1 MLALIWVVLGYV
13 YITQNQLREC
23 NNDFR
28 EVIRDFRPNVI
39 YKELTV
45 VKGASQ
51 VAQVIKSPPAMEE
64 MQETLV

>member
-1 MLALIWVVLGYV
+1 MVLGYV

-23 NNDFR
+23 NNNFR
-28 EVIRDFRPNVI
+28 EVIRDFRLNMI

-51 VAQVIKSPPAMEE
+51 VAQVIKIPPAMEE
-64 MQETLV
+64 MQETLI

>member
-1 MLALIWVVLGYV
+1 MVLGYV

-23 NNDFR
+23 NNNFR
-28 EVIRDFRPNVI
+28 EVIRDFRLNMI

-51 VAQVIKSPPAMEE
+51 VAQVIKIPPAMEE

>member
-1 MLALIWVVLGYV
+1 MVLGYV

-23 NNDFR
+23 NNNFR
-28 EVIRDFRPNVI
+28 EVIRDFGLNMI

-51 VAQVIKSPPAMEE
+51 VAQVIKIPPAMEE